1 MNTDSHRPAA
11 RPDKKPPQ
19 RFYRTL
25 GPALLALA
33 ACQIAA
39 PAQAAGT
46 NQFFFFPAAA
56 YAWRSEDPAGAAR
69 KREGEIDL
77 DLFYTADRGNLRF
90 LAEVFGKTDG
100 ESEIEI
106 ERLQLSWKL
115 DGDSR
120 LWLGRFHN
128 PIGFWNTDYHH
139 GAFLQTSISRPG
151 IVEFEDDGGVVPTHL
166 TGALIEGFTVRR
178 SAVWRYD
185 LALGAGPELRS
196 DLRPLEIHEPGE
208 GSHDVALTARLSWQP
223 GDSRNSVGAFAG
235 YYKIPGAD
243 PTPTD
248 VRQQLAGL
256 TADWQFGAR
265 TTMRATAYVV
275 DNELST
281 SGVATRD
288 SFRNGNL
295 QLEQALGAQW
305 IAYGRIEGSRGADGD
320 AYLNLLGGFVRE
332 RQLIGLR
339 YDLAK
344 NQAVKAEISK
354 VHLSG
359 ERFDQINLQW
369 SAVYP

>member
-11 RPDKKPPQ
+11 RPDKKPPKQ
-19 RFYRTL
+19 FYRTL

-39 PAQAAGT
+39 PAQAAEAD
-46 NQFFFFPAAA
+46 QFFFFPAAA

-77 DLFYTADRGNLRF
+77 DLFYTTDRGHLRF
-90 LAEVFGKTDG
+90 LAEVFGKTGG

-106 ERLQLSWKL
+106 ERLQISWEL
-115 DGDSR
+115 WPGSR

-128 PIGFWNTDYHH
+128 PIGYWNTDYHH
-139 GAFLQTSISRPG
+139 GNYLQTTISRPG
-151 IVEFEDDGGVVPTHL
+151 IDAFEDDGGVLPMHIA
-166 TGALIEGFTVRR
+166 GALLEGYT
-178 SAVWRYD
+178 ALAGALWRYD
-185 LALGAGPELRS
+185 VALGAGPEINSGLQ
-196 DLRPLEIHEPGE
+196 PVAVYQPGV
-208 GSHDVALTARLSWQP
+208 GAHDASFTARLSWQP
-223 GDSRNSVGAFAG
+223 KDTNNQVGVFAG
-235 YYKIPGAD
+235 LNLFPGASL
-243 PTPTD
+243 TPVD

-256 TADWQFGAR
+256 FTNWHFGTR
-265 TTMRATAYVV
+265 TDLLAVIYFV
-275 DNELST
+275 DNELT
-281 SGVATRD
+281 SPGATTQE
-288 SFRNGNL
+288 SFRDGYI

-305 IAYGRIEGSRGADGD
+305 IAYGRAEGSSGATGN

-354 VHLSG
+354 VHLLG
-359 ERFDQINLQW
+359 DRFDQINLQW